1 MDSIGRYEVKEI
13 LGSGAMADVYLAF
26 DPKINRTLA
35 IKLLKNEHAS
45 NDEYRFRFLREAS
58 AAGNLVHPQ
67 IVTVYDVGEVDE
79 HPYMA
84 MELLNGDSLE
94 DLMDSDHQFSIS
106 EVLDIGIQVADALHY
121 SHTQGVVHRDIK
133 PANIVCTKGS
143 TQVKIT
149 DFGIAHIDDTHNS
162 RQTQMGVILGTP
174 QYMAPEQLR
183 GERIDGRADLFA
195 TGVLLYQLITNEKP
209 FTGNTLASLFL
220 EISNGNYIHIE
231 HLVANIPPRLARII
245 SKLLEKKPSRR
256 YQTGEELSNALQ
268 QVKQELATKDESVTD
283 SQVLMSMWSVAK
295 SSIQTRLQHLW
306 VGCSRG
312 LLSLIKKTNMG
323 SKDLLQDLDRY
334 QRNSDKKY
342 TRLQKRTAFHK
353 SQLYI
358 PFRVWGSISMMFAV
372 GFTLIVCSTVVYFSQ
387 LNTMRTFALDSG
399 SSLAKLIAIDSAEAM
414 LAEDWIAIETLIE
427 DLKDN
432 QEFTYMFVSDHKNIV
447 RGSNEEKAVNLPL
460 NIENL
465 PPVSTLYAEAN
476 VREWL
481 YKGIQVFDF
490 EVSIKFQEKSV
501 GKVHIGLS
509 QSHLADATNTTL
521 WTMIFLIV
529 VTVISVVGMTFLL
542 ISRIT
547 RPIALLQKAIKLAV
561 AGQGSNALENNR
573 TDEFG
578 DVFRSFNEL
587 IEQHEQAIQQLTPDD
602 DGDLVYE
609 GAEDNEKTVLTRNI
623 GNEDE
628 TMIIS
633 SPTPNHRDE
642 DC

>member
-35 IKLLKNEHAS
+35 IKLLKSEHAS
-45 NDEYRFRFLREAS
+45 NGEYRFRFLREAS
-58 AAGNLVHPQ
+58 AAGNLVHPK

-84 MELLNGDSLE
+84 MELLSGDSLE
-94 DLMDSDHQFSIS
+94 DLMDANYQFSIS

-133 PANIVCTKGS
+133 PANIVCAKGS

-149 DFGIAHIDDTHNS
+149 DFGIAHVDDTHNS

-183 GERIDGRADLFA
+183 GEKIDGRADLFA

-220 EISNGNYIHIE
+220 EISNGNYVHIE
-231 HLVANIPPRLARII
+231 HLVANIPPRLAHII

-256 YQTGEELSNALQ
+256 YQSGEELSTALQ
-268 QVKQELATKDESVTD
+268 QVKQELATHDESVTD
-283 SQVLMSMWSVAK
+283 SQVFMSLWSLVK
-295 SSIQTRLQHLW
+295 SFVQTRLQHLW
-306 VGCSRG
+306 VYFGR
-312 LLSLIKKTNMG
+312 LVLALIEKTNMG
-323 SKDLLQDLDRY
+323 SEDLLKDIDRH
-334 QRNSDKKY
+334 QRNSTKKY
-342 TRLQKRTAFHK
+342 SLLQQRTAFHK
-353 SQLYI
+353 SQLHV
-358 PFRVWGSISMMFAV
+358 PFRVWGSVSMMFAV
-372 GFTLIVCSTVVYFSQ
+372 GFTLIICGTVVYFSQ
-387 LNTMRTFALDSG
+387 LNTMRNFALDSG
-399 SSLAKLIAIDSAEAM
+399 SALAKLIAIDSAEAM
-414 LAEDWIAIETLIE
+414 LGEDWITIETLIE

-447 RGSNEEKAVNLPL
+447 RGSNEQSAVNLPL
-460 NIENL
+460 KIKGL
-465 PPVSTLYAEAN
+465 PSVSTLYTEAN

-481 YKGIQVFDF
+481 YKGIPVFDF
-490 EVSIKFQEKSV
+490 EVPIKFQEKNV

-509 QSHLADATNTTL
+509 QSHLAAAASTTF
-521 WTMIFLIV
+521 WTMILLIV
-529 VTVISVVGMTFLL
+529 VTVVSVTGMTFLL

-547 RPIALLQKAIKLAV
+547 KPIALLQNAIKLAV
-561 AGQGSNALENNR
+561 VGQGSNVLENDR

-587 IEQHEQAIQQLTPDD
+587 LERHEQATQQLSADEEIDTNYDEANDD
-602 DGDLVYE
+602 ERTIFANNVSS
-609 GAEDNEKTVLTRNI
+609 
-623 GNEDE
+623 EDE
-628 TMIIS
+628 TIVIS
-633 SPTPNHRDE
+633 SSAQNNRE
-642 DC
+642 EER

>member
-35 IKLLKNEHAS
+35 IKLLKSEHAS
-45 NDEYRFRFLREAS
+45 NGEYRFRFLREAS
-58 AAGNLVHPQ
+58 AAGNLVHPK

-84 MELLNGDSLE
+84 MELLSGDSLE
-94 DLMDSDHQFSIS
+94 DLMDANYQFSIS

-133 PANIVCTKGS
+133 PANIVCAKGS

-149 DFGIAHIDDTHNS
+149 DFGIAHVDDTHNS

-183 GERIDGRADLFA
+183 GEKIDGRADLFA

-220 EISNGNYIHIE
+220 EISNGNYVHIE
-231 HLVANIPPRLARII
+231 HLVANIPPRLAHII

-256 YQTGEELSNALQ
+256 YQSGEELSTALQ
-268 QVKQELATKDESVTD
+268 QVKQELATHDESVTD
-283 SQVLMSMWSVAK
+283 SQVFMSLWSLVK
-295 SSIQTRLQHLW
+295 SFVQTRLQHLW
-306 VGCSRG
+306 VYFGR
-312 LLSLIKKTNMG
+312 LILALIKKTNMG
-323 SKDLLQDLDRY
+323 SEDLLKDIDRH
-334 QRNSDKKY
+334 QRNSTKKY
-342 TRLQKRTAFHK
+342 SLLQQRTAFHK
-353 SQLYI
+353 SQLHV
-358 PFRVWGSISMMFAV
+358 PFRVWGSVSMMFAV
-372 GFTLIVCSTVVYFSQ
+372 GFTLIICGTVVYFSQ
-387 LNTMRTFALDSG
+387 LNTMRNFALDSG
-399 SSLAKLIAIDSAEAM
+399 SALAKLIAIDSAEAM
-414 LAEDWIAIETLIE
+414 LGEDWITIETLIE

-447 RGSNEEKAVNLPL
+447 RGSNEQSAVNLPL
-460 NIENL
+460 KIKGL
-465 PPVSTLYAEAN
+465 PSVSTLYTEAN

-481 YKGIQVFDF
+481 YKGIPVFDF
-490 EVSIKFQEKSV
+490 EVPIKFQEKNV

-509 QSHLADATNTTL
+509 QSHLAAAASTTF
-521 WTMIFLIV
+521 WTMILLIV
-529 VTVISVVGMTFLL
+529 VTVVSVTGMTFLL

-547 RPIALLQKAIKLAV
+547 KPIALLQNAIKLAV
-561 AGQGSNALENNR
+561 VGQGSNVLENDR

-587 IEQHEQAIQQLTPDD
+587 LERHEQATQQLSADEEIDTNYDEANDD
-602 DGDLVYE
+602 ERTIFANNVSS
-609 GAEDNEKTVLTRNI
+609 
-623 GNEDE
+623 EDE
-628 TMIIS
+628 TIVIS
-633 SPTPNHRDE
+633 SSAQNNRE
-642 DC
+642 EER